1 MKHKKKYFRALIFSM
16 IYLLL
21 GACDADKPN
30 VAQWPYG
37 VKYEIFVMSFA
48 DGDSNGKGDFKGLTT
63 KLDYLKDLGINGIWL
78 MPIMPSDTY
87 HKYHVIDYKN
97 IDPDYGTL
105 EDFKIF
111 VDEAHKRNIKIIT
124 DFVINHTGNLH
135 PWFLE
140 AQKGKDNPYRD
151 YYVWAKK
158 DSVREQI
165 IKKNV
170 SFDSDN
176 IRKWHASNSDT
187 LDEHYYG
194 YFNGLCPDLNLDN
207 PKVREE
213 ILDIARFWLNEIKV
227 DGFRMDAARH
237 IFMDERAEDNHA
249 FWVWFREEMEKI
261 KPDVYLVGEVWSD
274 AKTVAPYL
282 KGLPSLF
289 NFDLGYAITN
299 VAYSGQDTV
308 GLVKKYKDISDFY
321 KSITTEYLDATFVKN
336 HDQTRLLTELKV
348 DQNKARMA
356 ASLLLTL
363 PGTPYLYY
371 GEEIG
376 MVGDKLKTYEDFLGP
391 DAYVREPFI
400 WDVDKKDPLQTT
412 WEKPEFSTD
421 KTVVP
426 YSLQKDDPQSLLNFY
441 KGIIRYRNT
450 SLPLTQGDVDYSSI
464 SITEIVS
471 FKRKFKEQEEL
482 VLHNVSD
489 VEVTVKLGDDNK
501 NFRTIAYQSKKE
513 NVRLQDN
520 ELTLPAYSTVILK

>member
-1 MKHKKKYFRALIFSM
+1 MKPSTFIS
-16 IYLLL
+16 LLL
-21 GACDADKPN
+21 ICTATFSCKRTKQSN
-30 VAQWPYG
+30 VVEWPYG

-48 DGDSNGKGDFKGLTT
+48 DGDGNGKGDFKGLTS

-105 EDFKIF
+105 ADFKIF
-111 VDEAHKRNIKIIT
+111 VDEAHERGIKVIT

-158 DSVREQI
+158 DSIRNQI
-165 IKKNV
+165 FKKAV

-176 IRKWHASNSDT
+176 IRKWHPVNGDT
-187 LDEHYYG
+187 LSEHYYG

-207 PKVREE
+207 PKVKEE
-213 ILDIARFWLNEIKV
+213 ILDIARFWLNDVKV

-237 IFMDERAEDNHA
+237 IFMDERAKDNHD
-249 FWVWFREEMEKI
+249 FWVWFQEEMEKI

-299 VAYSGQDTV
+299 VANSQRDTI
-308 GLVKKYKDISDFY
+308 GLVKTYKDISDYY
-321 KSITTEYLDATFVKN
+321 KSITSEYLDATFVKN
-336 HDQTRLLTELKV
+336 HDQTRLLTELKG

-376 MVGDKLKTYEDFLGP
+376 MLGDKLKTYEDFFGP

-400 WDVDKKDPLQTT
+400 WDMDQNDPAQTA

-421 KTVVP
+421 ETVVP
-426 YSLQKDDPQSLLNFY
+426 EKLQADDPGSILNFY
-441 KGIIRYRNT
+441 KRLIRYRNS
-450 SLPLTQGDVDYSSI
+450 SLPLTRGDIEYSGI
-464 SITEIVS
+464 SVSEIVS
-471 FKRKFKEQEEL
+471 FKRRFDRETEF
-482 VLHNVSD
+482 VMHNVSD
-489 VEVTVKLGDDNK
+489 VEVTINL
-501 NFRTIAYQSKKE
+501 KE
-513 NVRLQDN
+513 NNIDLENVAFATDENYTLKKGI
-520 ELTLPAYSTVILK
+520 LKLPAHSTVILK

>member
-1 MKHKKKYFRALIFSM
+1 VSRSTFLVFS
-16 IYLLL
+16 IASLLFKSC
-21 GACDADKPN
+21 GTIEEAK
-30 VAQWPYG
+30 VEWPHG

-48 DGDSNGKGDFKGLTT
+48 DGDGNGKGDFKGLTT

-97 IDPDYGTL
+97 IDPDYGTID
-105 EDFKIF
+105 DFKIF
-111 VDEAHKRNIKIIT
+111 VEEAHKRDIKIIT

-135 PWFLE
+135 PWFIE

-158 DSVREQI
+158 DSIREQI
-165 IKKNV
+165 FKKTT

-176 IRKWHASNSDT
+176 IRKWHPVNSDT
-187 LDEHYYG
+187 LSEHYYG

-207 PKVREE
+207 SRVKEE
-213 ILDIARFWLNEIKV
+213 ILNIARFWLNDIKV

-237 IFMDERAEDNHA
+237 IFMDERAADNHA
-249 FWVWFREEMEKI
+249 FWVWFRQEMEKI

-274 AKTVAPYL
+274 SKTVAPYL

-289 NFDLGYAITN
+289 NFDLGYAITQ
-299 VAYSGQDTV
+299 VASSGLDTI
-308 GLVKKYKDISDFY
+308 GLVKKYKDISDYY
-321 KSITTEYLDATFVKN
+321 KSITTEYLDATFIKN
-336 HDQTRLLTELKV
+336 HDQTRLLTELKG
-348 DQNKARMA
+348 DLNKARMA

-376 MVGDKLKTYEDFLGP
+376 MVGDKLKTYEDFFGP

-400 WDVDKKDPLQTT
+400 WDVDKKDPAQTT

-426 YSLQKDDPQSLLNFY
+426 FSRQKDDEGSLYNFY
-441 KGIIRYRNT
+441 KNLILYRNT
-450 SLPLTQGDVDYSSI
+450 SLPLTKGEIDYSGI
-464 SITEIVS
+464 SVSEIVS
-471 FKRKFKEQEEL
+471 FKRKFSNQEEL

-489 VEVTVKLGDDNK
+489 VEVTVKLLTENEKFDK
-501 NFRTIAYQSKKE
+501 PVYQSRPDTKI
-513 NVRLQDN
+513 QDG
-520 ELTLPAYSTVILK
+520 EITLPAYSTLILK